1 MERNWREKK
10 NLAND
15 NRILKG
21 NGLDNFLKYSQH
33 SGWIMTYVFLERN
46 SEFHVHVVYEAS
58 LIRTYAI
65 IILHKRQQ
73 WDAKTRY
80 ILVQGI
86 IYGPSCSRY
95 ILRIVVSCFVTR
107 PFLRNNSA
115 ILPPQDRTNV
125 LIPCNIAFR
134 HPHDKCN
141 FPSVGCNRETCFFFL
156 IKLKTVVASL
166 FAITVSVVVIIRKD
180 FITVFKVDGLRQME
194 VRSMILSL

>member
-1 MERNWREKK
+1 MERNWRKK
-10 NLAND
+10 GIARMTIEFKKETD
-15 NRILKG
+15 KKI
-21 NGLDNFLKYSQH
+21 FLNIRNIPDDE
-33 SGWIMTYVFLERN
+33 WRTFFFFFFFLERN

-65 IILHKRQQ
+65 IMLHKRQQ

-125 LIPCNIAFR
+125 LIPCNTAFR

-141 FPSVGCNRETCFFFL
+141 FPSVGCNRETCIFL
-156 IKLKTVVASL
+156 FHKAESCCC
-166 FAITVSVVVIIRKD
+166 FPFR
-180 FITVFKVDGLRQME
+180 GYR
-194 VRSMILSL
+194 